1 MEMKTL
7 VLCIDR
13 DNDLGRKASVES
25 PIIGEEK
32 NLEAAKALALADP
45 EDTDVNCIFSALS
58 IYKKIKD
65 EAEIATICGDMNVG
79 ESSDIILAK
88 ELDEVLERVKPD
100 NAIVVTDGAEDEY
113 ILPLVQSRIKINAIK
128 RVVVKQS
135 KTLEG
140 AYYLISRFME
150 DEKMQRKFILP
161 IALVLFVWGITSLF
175 GSPAWGFSTV
185 LIVLGSYLLV
195 RVFHLE
201 GAITAVGREVYAGLR
216 SGKISLF
223 SNLLASFIVIGAIL
237 SAYNVLSS
245 KANLDMPEYVIK
257 FIDEVLW
264 WFLIAVFISA
274 IGRFT
279 DVYFREKK
287 VLWSYTLL
295 PFSLVAFGLILS
307 ASLDIILKILHNAE
321 PLSYLFNILF
331 LTKIIGGVLLAFIG
345 MVLHHILEDIY
356 GEKSQKG

>member
-1 MEMKTL
+1 MKTL

-13 DNDLGRKASVES
+13 DNDLGRKTAIASPV
-25 PIIGEEK
+25 IGEES
-32 NLEAAKALALADP
+32 NLEAAKELALADP
-45 EDTDVNCIFSALS
+45 EDSDVNCIFSALS

-65 EAEIATICGDMNVG
+65 ESEIATICGDINVG
-79 ESSDIILAK
+79 ETSDIILAK
-88 ELDEVLERVKPD
+88 ELDEVLEKVKPD
-100 NAIVVTDGAEDEY
+100 SAIVVTDGAEDEY

-128 RVVVKQS
+128 RVVIKQS

-140 AYYLISRFME
+140 TYYLLSRFME
-150 DEKMQRKFILP
+150 DEKMQRKFLLP

-185 LIVLGSYLLV
+185 LIVLGSYLLI

-201 GAITAVGREVYAGLR
+201 GAITAVGKEIYAGLR

-223 SNLLASFIVIGAIL
+223 STLLAIFIVLGAIL

-245 KANLDMPEYVIK
+245 KPNIEMAEYIIK
-257 FIDEVLW
+257 FIDEILW
-264 WFLIAVFISA
+264 WFLLAVFISA
-274 IGRFT
+274 LGRFT

-307 ASLDIILKILHNAE
+307 ASLDILLKILHNAE
-321 PLSYLFNILF
+321 LISYLFNVLF
-331 LTKIIGGVLLAFIG
+331 LTKLIGGVLIAFIG

-356 GEKSQKG
+356 GKKSQKD